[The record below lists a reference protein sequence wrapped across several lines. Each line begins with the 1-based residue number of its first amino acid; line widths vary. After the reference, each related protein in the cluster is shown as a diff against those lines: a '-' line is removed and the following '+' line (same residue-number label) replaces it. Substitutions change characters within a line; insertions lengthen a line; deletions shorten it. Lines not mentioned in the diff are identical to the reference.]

1 MCFYSVGSN
10 SSKAAAIDKASF
22 SIAVT
27 DFAQITQADKMD
39 RIKFSS
45 ITTSFI
51 LAYYIARKVIR
62 FIAIST
68 SSDEEGATDLNSKVA
83 VKGSRLAKI
92 SSKIITD
99 YTGCWLL
106 GNYYCFD

>member
-1 MCFYSVGSN
+1 MVRINFVGSIDRENQMCFYSVSSN

-27 DFAQITQADKMD
+27 DFVQITRADKMD
-39 RIKFSS
+39 RIEFAS

-51 LAYYIARKVIR
+51 LAYSIARKVIR

-68 SSDEEGATDLNSKVA
+68 SSEESATDLNSKVA
-83 VKGSRLAKI
+83 VKG
-92 SSKIITD
+92 
-99 YTGCWLL
+99 
-106 GNYYCFD
+106 

>member
-1 MCFYSVGSN
+1 MVRINFVGSIDRENQMCFYSVSSN

-27 DFAQITQADKMD
+27 DFVQITRADKMD
-39 RIKFSS
+39 RIEFAS

-51 LAYYIARKVIR
+51 LAYFIARKVIR

-68 SSDEEGATDLNSKVA
+68 SSEEGATDLNSKVA
-83 VKGSRLAKI
+83 VKG
-92 SSKIITD
+92 
-99 YTGCWLL
+99 
-106 GNYYCFD
+106 

>member
-10 SSKAAAIDKASF
+10 SSKAAVVDKEAF

-39 RIKFSS
+39 RIKFAS

-68 SSDEEGATDLNSKVA
+68 SSEEGATDLNSKVA

-99 YTGCWLL
+99 
-106 GNYYCFD
+106 

>member
-10 SSKAAAIDKASF
+10 SSKAVVADKAAF
-22 SIAVT
+22 SIAET
-27 DFAQITQADKMD
+27 DFAQITKASKMD
-39 RIKFSS
+39 RIKFAS

-51 LAYYIARKVIR
+51 LAYFIARKVSH

-68 SSDEEGATDLNSKVA
+68 SFEEGVTDLNSKVA
-83 VKGSRLAKI
+83 VKGSWLTKI

-99 YTGCWLL
+99 
-106 GNYYCFD
+106 